1 MSFFRLAAAGV
12 GVELLLL
19 ALKALPLARLFSTR
33 SSAASAATAAR
44 RIVWRAATAAAH
56 SSVAGAAS
64 NDGNDDDLEQLETA
78 SEVFC

>member
-33 SSAASAATAAR
+33 SSAASAATAA
-44 RIVWRAATAAAH
+44 AH
-56 SSVAGAAS
+56 STVVPNVKNPPKIRLKKFVKLTGHTCAC
-64 NDGNDDDLEQLETA
+64 NDLTSFE
-78 SEVFC
+78 